1 MGGVRKSVMTGLA
14 VKVGASVAFLTLGA
28 ALGTA
33 AVGLY
38 LFVSVSNRT

>member
-1 MGGVRKSVMTGLA
+1 MTGTGLA
-14 VKVGASVAFLTLGA
+14 VKVAYSTVALTLGA
-28 ALGTA
+28 ALGMA